1 MGSQRHGQVQRWQDR
16 WWAVALL
23 VLVVWVAI
31 RLAFDGWSG
40 WPGILVGG
48 FVYAGFMTWYV
59 MRRRRRDARAVG
71 TDAARVPEL
80 ERRIAR
86 NGELPED
93 PAEQAAMVRLIR
105 RREEKLRRNRWWA
118 FPLLGLIFFGTP
130 VLWFAAGNVA
140 AGLWGLAFGA
150 AFLGW
155 MVWFNRRF
163 VRRMAGMRQ
172 RIEGVGG
179 GAAGGPV
186 GGPSAAPAAGPPAGP
201 VGGPSA
207 APAAGPPAGPVGGPS
222 AAPAAGPP
230 PGPVAGPGGLAPG
243 AR

>member
-1 MGSQRHGQVQRWQDR
+1 MGSQKHGQVQRWQDR
-16 WWAVALL
+16 WWAVGLL
-23 VLVVWVAI
+23 VLVVWVGI

-40 WPGILVGG
+40 WPGILIGG
-48 FVYAGFMTWYV
+48 LLYAGFMTAFV

-86 NGELPED
+86 NGEIPDD
-93 PAEQAAMVRLIR
+93 PAERAAIIRLIR

-118 FPLLGLIFFGTP
+118 FPLLALIFFGTP
-130 VLWFAAGNVA
+130 VLWFVAGNVG

-179 GAAGGPV
+179 GPTTGPDTGPAAGSVIAPQAGPVTGPGGGAVGGPV
-186 GGPSAAPAAGPPAGP
+186 GGP
-201 VGGPSA
+201 VGGA
-207 APAAGPPAGPVGGPS
+207 EGV
-222 AAPAAGPP
+222 
-230 PGPVAGPGGLAPG
+230 APG

>member
-1 MGSQRHGQVQRWQDR
+1 MGSQKHGQVQRWQDR
-16 WWAVALL
+16 WWAVGLL
-23 VLVVWVAI
+23 VLVVWVGI

-40 WPGILVGG
+40 WPGILIGG
-48 FVYAGFMTWYV
+48 LLYAGFMTAFV

-86 NGELPED
+86 NGEIPDD
-93 PAEQAAMVRLIR
+93 PAERAAIIRLIR

-118 FPLLGLIFFGTP
+118 FPLLALIFFGTP
-130 VLWFAAGNVA
+130 VLWFVAGNVR

-179 GAAGGPV
+179 GPTTGPDTGLATGPAAGSVIAPPAGPVTGPGGGAVGGPV
-186 GGPSAAPAAGPPAGP
+186 GGP
-201 VGGPSA
+201 VGGA
-207 APAAGPPAGPVGGPS
+207 EGV
-222 AAPAAGPP
+222 
-230 PGPVAGPGGLAPG
+230 APG

>member
-1 MGSQRHGQVQRWQDR
+1 MGSQKHGQVQRWQDR
-16 WWAVALL
+16 WWAVGLL
-23 VLVVWVAI
+23 VLVVWVGI

-40 WPGILVGG
+40 WPGILIGG
-48 FVYAGFMTWYV
+48 LLYAGFMTAFV

-86 NGELPED
+86 NGEIPDD
-93 PAEQAAMVRLIR
+93 PAERAAIIRLIR

-118 FPLLGLIFFGTP
+118 FPLLALIFFGTP
-130 VLWFAAGNVA
+130 VLWFVAGNVG

-179 GAAGGPV
+179 GPTTGPDTGLATGPDTGPAAGSVIAPPAGPVTGPGGGAVGGPV
-186 GGPSAAPAAGPPAGP
+186 GGP
-201 VGGPSA
+201 VGGA
-207 APAAGPPAGPVGGPS
+207 EGV
-222 AAPAAGPP
+222 
-230 PGPVAGPGGLAPG
+230 APG

>member
-1 MGSQRHGQVQRWQDR
+1 MGSQEHGQVQRWQDR
-16 WWAVALL
+16 WWAVGLL
-23 VLVVWVAI
+23 VLVVWVGI

-48 FVYAGFMTWYV
+48 LVYAGFMTWFV

-80 ERRIAR
+80 ERRIAK

-93 PAEQAAMVRLIR
+93 PAEQAAMIRLIR

-118 FPLLGLIFFGTP
+118 FPLLALIFFGIP
-130 VLWFAAGNVA
+130 VFWFAAGNVG

-163 VRRMAGMRQ
+163 VRRMAAMRQ
-172 RIEGVGG
+172 RIEGVGTEGARIG
-179 GAAGGPV
+179 GARIEGARIEGGGVESGGGRLV
-186 GGPSAAPAAGPPAGP
+186 GGAE
-201 VGGPSA
+201 
-207 APAAGPPAGPVGGPS
+207 
-222 AAPAAGPP
+222 
-230 PGPVAGPGGLAPG
+230 GLAPG